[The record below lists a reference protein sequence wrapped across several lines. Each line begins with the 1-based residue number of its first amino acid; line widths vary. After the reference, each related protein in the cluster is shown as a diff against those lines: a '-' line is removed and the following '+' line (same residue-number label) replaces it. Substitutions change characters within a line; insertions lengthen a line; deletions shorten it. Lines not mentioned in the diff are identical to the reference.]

1 MNIVGGSPIGLAV
14 TPDGKK
20 VYVANSN
27 ISGNSTLSVIDTS
40 NDTVS
45 ATVNIETPGRIAII
59 PEPEPVFPVANFS
72 SNVSEGFAPLA
83 TKFNDLSENATVRNW
98 DFGYNMCSTARNPV
112 HTYRS

>member
-27 ISGNSTLSVIDTS
+27 ISDNNTLSVIDTS

-45 ATVNIETPGRIAII
+45 ETVNIEASPREIAII
-59 PEPEPVFPVANFS
+59 PEPEPVFPVAN
-72 SNVSEGFAPLA
+72 L
-83 TKFNDLSENATVRNW
+83 KR
-98 DFGYNMCSTARNPV
+98 
-112 HTYRS
+112 H